1 MAVIGLALGFS
12 SRPASAFVT
21 VSVTPTNQVVPVGSN
36 PAFNAQVS
44 TTAGETITG
53 YTWLMS
59 TNNQNPFTTIVG
71 ATNATCTLTNVQVSN
86 AGFYFVQVAYTVGGN
101 SQPPVSSP
109 AVILAVY
116 DQARIVTQPVGGL
129 IRLAGSNVSFSVTA
143 AGSAPLTYQWRL
155 NSGNLANNAR
165 ISGAN
170 GTNLSITALVATDTG
185 SYDVVVSNIYSSVTS
200 QVATLS
206 VLVPPG
212 ISAQPQSTAVIVGSN
227 AAFSVTATGSSP
239 IGYVWWKDGAI
250 LSNGGRISGAT
261 ASSLTV
267 AATTTNDDGGYSV
280 VLSNAVGSITS
291 SVATLSVLVPATITS
306 PTNLAWRQGAF
317 LSFTVTAAGTT
328 PITFGAVGLPQGLAL
343 DPNSGI
349 LSGIPL
355 VTGVFNIGLY
365 ATNAAMTTTGQ
376 LALTLTTGVPGITS
390 SLSASGKQGN
400 SFSYTIVAS
409 NTPTFFTASALPAGL
424 NLNPATG
431 VISGP
436 PIVSGAFSVP
446 ISAGNQFG
454 ADTEVLTLTISSALP
469 VITSAL
475 TATGTEN
482 QTNFSYQIKASNSPT
497 DYGAGD
503 LPLGLTIN
511 TTNGTISGI
520 PWVGGTYTIPIWADN
535 VWGTGSNNL
544 VLTINYAPI
553 GGLAI
558 TNVTYNYSKPYL
570 LDFAFSLTDPTTSEP
585 VVRPPSQL
593 QVVCMESGYPISS
606 EAPLILTSA
615 VGSKQLKTF
624 LALDYTYSMYIVPGA
639 IDAMQAAAE
648 LLINEE
654 PPNALFGIVEFNA
667 DYMAPQI
674 VTNSLTSSTNFFIA
688 NKTVLTQ
695 AIQGIQTNYVQGN
708 YAGTRC
714 WDAMYMALTNFGPL
728 VNSDEQRYL
737 VAMTD
742 GNDDSSLLN
751 TNADPMDAVTNLFEL
766 AQSNHVAIYCVAFGN
781 DVNTNSLQLLT
792 SETGGQ
798 YYLAATTADLATQFQ
813 SIQKAISAQYVLRWA
828 TLKRSDLPAY
838 PADGFQPSF
847 QISYGPFTAS
857 WNTSIVT
864 TNVFLDTNSTPPVI
878 TPTNA
883 PASPPNIWTTN
894 VVQFP
899 YNPPLYSNSV
909 LAGTLYL
916 VPDADVGVQTIR
928 LRADYVPRFVREI
941 RLQYQPNYPC
951 TASLDS
957 TDTNDILFGWT
968 MTQTTSTNGLRTLIM
983 TSSDTNNLLTSIP
996 YAAFGDLVE
1005 FDFTFPDALTAAQ
1018 AFSSFSIDNTIY
1030 SNMVP
1035 TGQSFSISNATSFIT
1050 AYPPAPPHGTPIP
1063 WLMYY
1068 GFKNNFA
1075 TAELIATNGLPVWQA
1090 YIAGLNPTNSTSR
1103 FKVWTA
1109 FAPGQTPQI
1118 MFSTVAGRTY
1128 RLETATS
1135 LNSWSVLRDNMPGT
1149 GGNILFID
1157 NRPLS
1162 GVNSAFYR
1170 VAVY

>member
-1 MAVIGLALGFS
+1 
-12 SRPASAFVT
+12 
-21 VSVTPTNQVVPVGSN
+21 VTPTNQAVPVGSN
-36 PAFNAQVS
+36 PVFNAQVS

-59 TNNQNPFTTIVG
+59 TNNQNPFTTIAG
-71 ATNATCTLTNVQVSN
+71 ATNATCTLTSVQVSN

-109 AVILAVY
+109 AVTLAVY

-143 AGSAPLTYQWRL
+143 AGSAPLAYQWRL
-155 NSGNLANNAR
+155 NGLSLANNAR

-170 GTNLSITALVATDTG
+170 GTNLNITALVTTDTG
-185 SYDVVVSNIYSSVTS
+185 SYDVIVSNIYSSATS

-212 ISAQPQSTAVIVGSN
+212 ISTQPQSTAVIVGSN
-227 AAFSVTATGSSP
+227 ATFSVTATGSSP
-239 IGYVWWKDGAI
+239 LSYVWWKDGGI
-250 LSNGGRISGAT
+250 LSNGGRVSGAT
-261 ASSLTV
+261 TNKLTV
-267 AATTTNDDGGYSV
+267 AATTTNDAGGYSV

-317 LSFTVTAAGTT
+317 LSFTVTATGTT
-328 PITFGAVGLPQGLAL
+328 PITFGAVGLPQGLAI
-343 DPNSGI
+343 DPQSGI

-390 SLSASGKQGN
+390 SLSVSGKQGN

-475 TATGTEN
+475 TATWTEN
-482 QTNFSYQIKASNSPT
+482 QTNFSYQIRASNSPT
-497 DYGAGD
+497 DYGAAN

-511 TTNGTISGI
+511 TTNGLISGT
-520 PWVGGTYTIPIWADN
+520 PWEGGTYTIPIWADN
-535 VWGTGSNNL
+535 AWGTGANSL
-544 VLTINYAPI
+544 VLTINYATI

-558 TNVTYNYSKPYL
+558 TNLTYNYSKPYL
-570 LDFAFSLTDPTTSEP
+570 LDFAFSLIDPTTSEP

-593 QVVCMESGYPISS
+593 QVVCMESGFPISS

-615 VGSKQLKTF
+615 MGSKQLKTF
-624 LALDYTYSMYIVPGA
+624 LALDYTYSMYVVPGA

-667 DYMAPQI
+667 DYIAPQI

-695 AIQGIQTNYVQGN
+695 TIQGIQTNYVKGN

-728 VNSDEQRYL
+728 INSDEQRYL

-781 DVNTNSLQLLT
+781 DVNTNSLELLT
-792 SETGGQ
+792 EQTGGQ
-798 YYLAATTADLATQFQ
+798 YYLAATTADLGTQFQ
-813 SIQKAISAQYVLRWA
+813 SIQKAISSQYVLRWA

-847 QISYGPFTAS
+847 QIGCAGYTAT
-857 WNTSIVT
+857 WDTNIVT
-864 TNVFLDTNSTPPVI
+864 TNLISIDTNQTPPV
-878 TPTNA
+878 TNYI
-883 PASPPNIWTTN
+883 PTN

-916 VPDADVGVQTIR
+916 VQDADVGVQTIR

-951 TASLDS
+951 TAILDS
-957 TDTNDILFGWT
+957 TAAGEILSGWT
-968 MTQTTSTNGLRTLIM
+968 MTQTTNTNGLRTLVMI
-983 TSSDTNNLLTSIP
+983 SPDTNNLLTSIP
-996 YAAFGDLVE
+996 YAAFGDLME

-1018 AFSSFSIDNTIY
+1018 AFGSFSVDNSIY

-1035 TGQSFSISNATSFIT
+1035 TGQSFTISNATSFIT
-1050 AYPPAPPHGTPIP
+1050 AYPPAPPHGTPVP
-1063 WLMYY
+1063 WLLYY
-1068 GFKNNFA
+1068 GFKTNNLAA
-1075 TAELIATNGLPVWQA
+1075 TELIVTNGMPVWQQ
-1090 YIAGLNPTNSTSR
+1090 YVAGLNPTNSASR
-1103 FKVWTA
+1103 FAVWPA
-1109 FAPGQTPQI
+1109 FGPGQTPQI
-1118 MFSTVAGRTY
+1118 MFSTIMGRTY
-1128 RLETATS
+1128 RLDTATS
-1135 LNSWSVLRDNMPGT
+1135 LNNWSVLRDNIPGT

-1162 GVNSAFYR
+1162 GVQSVFYR